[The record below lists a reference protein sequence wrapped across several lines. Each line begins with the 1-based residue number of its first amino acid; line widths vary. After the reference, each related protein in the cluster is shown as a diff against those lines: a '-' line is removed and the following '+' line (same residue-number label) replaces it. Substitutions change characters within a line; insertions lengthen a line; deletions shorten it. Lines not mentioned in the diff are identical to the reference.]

1 MAASPD
7 ITEDGDAI
15 IDACAYHRREFDR
28 VLIRTNERKIDAPFL
43 LSTPDSVS
51 SSGLG
56 ILSRLPEELTLM
68 ILRELDILSYLRFR
82 RVNNRARSITTASRE
97 YKTVV
102 KHGLQGLKPLLKAE
116 LGQVFTIAHFYQTL
130 VSNQCEFCGK
140 FATFLYLI
148 TCQRCCFTCLQ
159 ISVDL
164 HVLPIPVPKVF
175 AKAVHSSSKEIEK
188 MCGPKLR
195 VVYGK
200 YSLQPWPSVKRPR
213 YLVQAKPVV
222 EKLRSLDSSR
232 RIPKS
237 VLSHQ
242 PQGQSHDEIRH
253 DFCYRY
259 MAAAAFPWYDLSNDR
274 VEPGVNCKGCQFRVE
289 EYERTNRLQDPPWGF
304 NDRDRVYSREEF
316 LCHFGSCAHA
326 QEVWADT
333 QMNRLAPESDFTRNG
348 GIVLRYEPRHELR

>member
-1 MAASPD
+1 MAPNPD
-7 ITEDGDAI
+7 IGEDGDAI
-15 IDACAYHRREFDR
+15 IDACTYHRREFDR

-43 LSTPDSVS
+43 LSSPDSVS
-51 SSGLG
+51 SSSLG

-68 ILRELDILSYLRFR
+68 ILQELDILSYLRFR

-116 LGQVFTIAHFYQTL
+116 LGHVFTIAHFYRAL
-130 VSNQCEFCGK
+130 VSNKCELCGK

-164 HVLPIPVPKVF
+164 HVLPIPVPKAF

-188 MCGPKLR
+188 ICGPKLR

-200 YSLQPWPSVKRPR
+200 YSLQPWPSVKKPR
-213 YLVQAKPVV
+213 YLVQAKPVI

-232 RIPKS
+232 VIPKS
-237 VLSHQ
+237 ALSHQ
-242 PQGQSHDEIRH
+242 PQDQSHDEIRH

-259 MAAAAFPWYDLSNDR
+259 MAASAFPWYDLSDDR
-274 VEPGVNCKGCQFRVE
+274 AETGMNCKGCQFRVE
-289 EYERTNRLQDPPWGF
+289 EYERTIRGLDPPWGF

-316 LCHFGSCAHA
+316 LCHFRSCAHA
-326 QEVWADT
+326 QEVWAET
-333 QMNRLAPESDFTRNG
+333 QVNRRAPESDFTLNG
-348 GIVLRYEPRHELR
+348 GILLRYEPRHELH

>member
-1 MAASPD
+1 MAAN
-7 ITEDGDAI
+7 TNVGEDGDTI
-15 IDACAYHRREFDR
+15 INACTYHRMEFDR
-28 VLIRTNERKIDAPFL
+28 VLIRTNERKLDAPFL
-43 LSTPDSVS
+43 LSTSDTTS
-51 SSGLG
+51 SSSLG
-56 ILSRLPEELTLM
+56 ILSRLPEELILM

-82 RVNNRARSITTASRE
+82 GVNNRARSIATASRE

-116 LGQVFTIAHFYQTL
+116 LAHVCTIAHFYQTL
-130 VSNQCEFCGK
+130 VSNKCEFCGK

-164 HVLPIPVPKVF
+164 HVLPVPVPKAF
-175 AKAVHSSSKEIEK
+175 AKAVKCSSKEIEK
-188 MCGPKLR
+188 ISGPKLR

-200 YSLQPWPSVKRPR
+200 YSLQPWPNVKRPR

-222 EKLRSLDSSR
+222 EKLRSLGSSP

-242 PQGQSHDEIRH
+242 PQSQSHDEIRH

-259 MAAAAFPWYDLSNDR
+259 MAAAALPWYDLSNDR
-274 VEPGVNCKGCQFRVE
+274 MEPGMNCKGCQFRVE
-289 EYERTNRLQDPPWGF
+289 EYERTNRRLDPPWGF

-316 LCHFGSCAHA
+316 LCHFGSCTHA
-326 QEVWADT
+326 QKVWADT
-333 QMNRLAPESDFTRNG
+333 QEKRMAPESAFTLRG
-348 GIVLRYEPRHELR
+348 GIVLHYEPRHELH